1 MDEFAIALDLGGT
14 QLRAALVDRHGQVL
28 NRVAV
33 LTRATQGPDVVIQQL
48 KDAAQAVMTGVDRD
62 RILGIGLSAAGPLDA
77 AAGVSIS
84 IPTIAGFENVKL
96 REPLER
102 FLDLS
107 LA

>member
-1 MDEFAIALDLGGT
+1 LDEFAVALDLGGT

-62 RILGIGLSAAGPLDA
+62 RTCLTGASR
-77 AAGVSIS
+77 SES
-84 IPTIAGFENVKL
+84 
-96 REPLER
+96 
-102 FLDLS
+102 
-107 LA
+107 